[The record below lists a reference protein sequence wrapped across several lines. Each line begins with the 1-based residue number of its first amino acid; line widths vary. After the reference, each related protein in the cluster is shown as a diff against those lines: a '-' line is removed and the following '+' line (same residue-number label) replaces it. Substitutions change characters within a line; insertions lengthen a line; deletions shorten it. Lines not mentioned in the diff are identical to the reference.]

1 MSSNSGS
8 QQDSYPSSI
17 SFIQHNVRKQSAVHH
32 TVLQQAFEN
41 GTTVLLIQE
50 PYLNKITSIEDQPK
64 TSYAAITHPS
74 FYTLLPQQG
83 PMSQISTRPRVM
95 AYIRKNTVDFSPVL
109 SMEDPDAQLIE
120 VYGLETFL
128 ILNVYNER
136 RGPDRLYTDQRV
148 LTQMDLHKPA
158 IIAGDF
164 NRHNPWWNPA
174 ANPDRITELKELVRW
189 LESQDAILL
198 NNEKKSIHGTFF
210 RKNLKYKSVINLTFY
225 TLNFRKYV

>member
-1 MSSNSGS
+1 
-8 QQDSYPSSI
+8 
-17 SFIQHNVRKQSAVHH
+17 
-32 TVLQQAFEN
+32 
-41 GTTVLLIQE
+41 
-50 PYLNKITSIEDQPK
+50 
-64 TSYAAITHPS
+64 
-74 FYTLLPQQG
+74 
-83 PMSQISTRPRVM
+83 M

-164 NRHNPWWNPA
+164 NRYNPWWNPA
-174 ANPDRITELKELVRW
+174 ANP
-189 LESQDAILL
+189 
-198 NNEKKSIHGTFF
+198 
-210 RKNLKYKSVINLTFY
+210 
-225 TLNFRKYV
+225 